1 MIYEYKCK
9 NCGLVFTDMRKIADR
24 EKPIECYSCGGEG
37 KVMISTPVFQSN
49 NGKGWAKKGEWK

>member
-9 NCGLVFTDMRKIADR
+9 DCGLVFTDMRKIADR

-37 KVMISTPVFQSN
+37 EVMISTPVFQSN

>member
-9 NCGLVFTDMRKIADR
+9 DCGLVFTESRKMSERRD
-24 EKPIECYSCGGEG
+24 PTSCYACGGEG
-37 KVMISTPVFQSN
+37 EFKISTPVFQSN

>member
-9 NCGLVFTDMRKIADR
+9 NCGLVFTEMRQIKDR
-24 EKPIECYSCGGEG
+24 KEPIECYSCGGES
-37 KVMISTPVFQSN
+37 KFIISTPTFQSN